1 MRNFLSFSIDRAVL
15 LNIDSGE
22 IEAQFKDRMEANPRY
37 QGKEGLAYI
46 GFIFHGTA
54 PLTNKKGMGIT
65 FATQRNSIHT
75 AIDQLIDVEHQA
87 EDLPVGATKT
97 NVVGHICDLWFANTE
112 VKDWLIQDIIPKE
125 PSLVLGIM
133 SLYERKAEV
142 SEIIK
147 DIQSGEK
154 WYFSLESDPN
164 TSSAPEIW
172 LSDSS
177 TNNIVTFSD
186 APEALRNIAD
196 KLGQDNPEMYYNGR
210 RVSYLIG
217 GGNGQLSYI
226 GGAITRYPA
235 GLEQQPNVSLKYLCN
250 IDASKVID
258 LYIAKWHDLKDVPG
272 QVKTMNGVSLT
283 LEQCNNL
290 ADAADAILKDNPK
303 LNGWAVAKTQFK
315 KGHVIKNGSWVS
327 KADTA
332 SEFIFAVWD
341 TAYINELPDSS
352 FAVIEG
358 DYKTGKTDNK
368 NCRHLPFKDK
378 SGKID
383 LPYLRNALAR
393 ANQVKAV
400 SGPESDSELRTKAMN
415 VLGHYRDNLK
425 GGNAQAGLEINE
437 IVLEDFEDVIQFMG
451 LLKFEEVDRKMP
463 RTFTDE
469 EYETEV
475 AKIKKETEDALI
487 ASGKYIASDVLAGYV
502 KKEDADKMVSDSIV
516 KTKRE
521 AMIASLGLDAEKTE
535 DFKVLAGSE
544 KYPYTPEGDTSYEA
558 MIKRW
563 KDQFTASAPDKD
575 KHNASLGDEK
585 KKDFTPDSKPSEP
598 DEYKFDDERIT
609 NR

>member
-22 IEAQFKDRMEANPRY
+22 IESQFKDRMESNPRY
-37 QGKEGLAYI
+37 QWKEGLAYI

-142 SEIIK
+142 AEIIR

-164 TSSAPEIW
+164 TSSEPEIW
-172 LSDSS
+172 LSGAT
-177 TNNIVTFSD
+177 TNNIVTFSES
-186 APEALRNIAD
+186 PEALRNIAD
-196 KLGQDNPEMYYNGR
+196 KLGQDNPEMYYNGQ

-217 GGNGQLSYI
+217 GGNGNLSYI

-250 IDASKVID
+250 IDASITPD
-258 LYIAKWHDLKDVPG
+258 LYIAKWHDIKEVPG
-272 QVKTMNGVSLT
+272 QVKIMNGVALT
-283 LEQCNNL
+283 LEQCNKL
-290 ADAADAILKDNPK
+290 AEVADAITKDDPNT
-303 LNGWAVAKTQFK
+303 NGWAIAKAQFK
-315 KGHVIKNGSWVS
+315 KGHIIKNGSWVS

-341 TAYINELPDSS
+341 TAYIHELPDSS

-383 LPYLRNALAR
+383 LPQLRNALDV
-393 ANQVKAV
+393 ANHIAAI
-400 SGPESDSELRTKAMN
+400 SENESDDELRSKAMT
-415 VLGHYRDNLK
+415 VLEHYRDSLK
-425 GGNAQAGLEINE
+425 EGKEEAGLEINE
-437 IVLEDFEDVIQFMG
+437 IILEDFEDVVQFMG

-469 EYETEV
+469 EYETEK
-475 AKIKKETEDALI
+475 AKIKKEAEDELI
-487 ASGKYIASDVLAGYV
+487 ASGKWLASEVLAGYV

-563 KDQFTASAPDKD
+563 KDQFTASLPDKD
-575 KHNASLGDEK
+575 KHTAGLEGDKGKE
-585 KKDFTPDSKPSEP
+585 FSPNSGAGGT
-598 DEYKFDDERIT
+598 DEYKFNDERIT